1 MMFKVRSGGVGEERP
16 RNIQGNIGHNYRVE
30 FIHHIIQFINMHI
43 FRY

>member
-1 MMFKVRSGGVGEERP
+1 MFKVRSKGVGEERP
-16 RNIQGNIGHNYRVE
+16 WNIQGNIGHICRLE